1 MSEYSLFL
9 SLLMEVGALTVLYLA
24 ADLCFL
30 CPLHHR
36 TLLALGCHIAH
47 VNPAAEDD
55 LKKVKLPKK

>member
-1 MSEYSLFL
+1 
-9 SLLMEVGALTVLYLA
+9 MEVGALTELYLA
-24 ADLCFL
+24 VDLCFL